1 MTPST
6 QSHYDETSAVLSDFD
21 EIKLTVASPERILQ
35 LSNGEVTKSETI
47 NYRTNKPEKD
57 GLFCEK
63 IFGPSKNISQHDPRF
78 KGVRAR
84 DMAVDKKGRLVTN
97 SNARRER
104 MAHIK
109 LEVPAVHTW
118 FLRSNPSAISNL
130 LGMSA
135 KSLERVIYFSAYMIN
150 EVDTEKK
157 AALYVDLDTA
167 VDTEKKAIE
176 ARYEEL
182 SNAEGA
188 DVKELARARSKEIDT
203 VNDAYL
209 ERKSQL
215 DMLKEAAL
223 ITESDFN
230 QMPQEYKAVAKV
242 SMGAE
247 AIYNALKE
255 LDLEKLIEDLK
266 VEVDEANGQKYKKL
280 IKRLKIVEGIHKAGI
295 DPSWMCLTV
304 VPVIPPELRPMVSLS
319 GGRFATSD
327 LNDLYRRV
335 INRNNRLKKLTALG
349 APELIKRNEKRML
362 QEAVDALI
370 DNAGRGSRA
379 VTATGG
385 RRKLKSLTDVL
396 KGKQGRLRGNLLGKR
411 VDYSGRS
418 VIVSGPE
425 LELDEC
431 GLPRAMALELFKAHV
446 IGWLIQNEYAQNIK
460 GANRLIEL
468 RDSIIWDALDAVME
482 GKYVLLNRAPTLH
495 RLSVLAFKPKLN
507 NGRAIQLH
515 PLVCAGFNADFDG
528 DQMAVHLPL
537 SDEAQKEAREIMAAN
552 LNLLKPA
559 DGSPIL
565 NLSQDI
571 VLGCYFLTYIRP
583 EFEEDKSYKAPVVGS
598 MQEAEASY
606 RRHDLSLQ
614 QPIITMVN
622 GKKIET
628 TYGRLLFNKSLPDDI
643 DFQNKAMDS
652 KSLKGVMA
660 VSFENHGPAQAS
672 KVANDLKE
680 LGFTWATRS
689 GLSTGMD
696 DYADVKNLPELLS
709 EGEKKV
715 AEVAEQFKQGL
726 LTEEEKRRA
735 TVEVWKTVDRKISAA
750 ITEQFKRV
758 DSSMEMAAVSGARGS
773 IGQFKNV
780 AGMKGVVV
788 DAVGREIELAIKNNY
803 KTGFNPV
810 EYFIDSSAARKGLI
824 DTALKTAD
832 AGYLT
837 RRMVDIAQ
845 DIYTVNGEAEDP
857 GFTVYRSEAEEI
869 GINFSDRLH
878 GRFAAKDIKS
888 GKTTHVKAGEI
899 ITKELAAAIDKDPE
913 VTEVTI
919 MSVLTCS
926 NLRGVDVK
934 SYGVDLATGQLVAAH
949 QAVGVM
955 AAQALGENGTQL
967 TLNTK
972 HQAGS
977 ATEADVTKGLPRV
990 DELLE
995 ARVPK
1000 GKALLAEIDGVVSV
1014 VEDDDTKILQITPA
1028 QTRKEEFLLED
1039 RQPRVAAGNEVLVG
1053 DVLAST
1059 EENTKQLIAT
1069 FAGKVE
1075 VTKTSILVI
1084 ATQKNAIKHTLAK
1097 TTGLTVVDGDK
1108 VSAGDQLTDGS
1119 LDPNEVL
1126 LYKGIEAAQRYLI
1139 NEVLALYASQ
1149 GIDIN
1154 AKHLELVVRQMFSR
1168 VRVEEPGD
1176 SLYAAGEIISRASAV
1191 EENHVLLQENKKP
1204 IIYTQLLLGLT
1215 RASIASDSFLSAASF
1230 QETTRVLVGAAIT
1243 GKTDKLRGLK
1253 ENVIIGRKI
1262 PVGTG
1267 ARDLPE
1273 NSYPEE

>member
-1 MTPST
+1 MTPYTEDIST
-6 QSHYDETSAVLSDFD
+6 VLSDFD
-21 EIKLTVASPERILQ
+21 EIRLTIASPQRILD
-35 LSNGEVTKSETI
+35 LSHGEVLKSETI
-47 NYRTNKPEKD
+47 NYRTQKAEKD

-63 IFGPSKNISQHDPRF
+63 IFGPTKNISQHDPRF
-78 KGVRAR
+78 KGIRAR

-104 MAHIK
+104 MGHIK
-109 LEVPAVHTW
+109 LEVPTVHTW
-118 FLRSNPSAISNL
+118 FLRSNPSAISHL
-130 LGMSA
+130 LGMST

-150 EVDTEKK
+150 EVDADKLD
-157 AALYVDLDTA
+157 ALYADLDTA
-167 VDTEKKAIE
+167 IETEKKEID
-176 ARYEEL
+176 ARFEEQ
-182 SNAEGA
+182 SNQENANL
-188 DVKELARARSKEIDT
+188 KELAKARSKELDAA
-203 VNDAYL
+203 NDAFL
-209 ERKSQL
+209 NRKAQL
-215 DMLKEAAL
+215 DSLKASAL
-223 ITESDFN
+223 ITESDYS
-230 QMPQEYKAVAKV
+230 QLPQEYKDITKV

-247 AIYNALKE
+247 AIHTALKE
-255 LDLEKLIEDLK
+255 LNLEKLIESIRN
-266 VEVDEANGQKYKKL
+266 ETEEAQGQRYKKL
-280 IKRLKIVEGIHKAGI
+280 VKRLKILEGIHKAGI
-295 DPSWMCLTV
+295 DPSWMCVTV
-304 VPVIPPELRPMVSLS
+304 LPVIPPELRPMVSLS

-362 QEAVDALI
+362 QEAVDALL
-370 DNAGRGSRA
+370 DNAGRGTRA

-431 GLPRAMALELFKAHV
+431 GLPRAMALELFKAHI

-468 RDSIIWDALDAVME
+468 RDSVIWDALDSVME

-495 RLSVLAFKPKLN
+495 RLGILAFKPKLN
-507 NGRAIQLH
+507 DGRAIQLH

-565 NLSQDI
+565 NISQDI

-583 EFEEDKSYKAPVVGS
+583 EFSEDKNYKAPLIGS
-598 MQEAEASY
+598 MQEAEAAY
-606 RRHDLSLQ
+606 QKGTLSLQ
-614 QPIITMVN
+614 QPIITLVN
-622 GKKIET
+622 GEKLET
-628 TYGRLLFNKSLPDDI
+628 TYGRLILNNILPQEI
-643 DFQNKAMDS
+643 SFQNKAMDS
-652 KSLKGVMA
+652 KSLKAVMA
-660 VSFENHGPAQAS
+660 TAFEEFDAAGAS
-672 KVANDLKE
+672 KVANDIKA
-680 LGFTWATRS
+680 LGFAWATKS

-696 DYADVKNLPELLS
+696 DYSDIKNLPDLLE
-709 EGEKKV
+709 EGKNKA
-715 AEVAEQFKQGL
+715 AEIDEQFKEGL
-726 LTEEEKRRA
+726 LTAEEKRRA
-735 TVEVWKTVDRKISAA
+735 TVEAWKAVDRKISVA
-750 ITEQFKRV
+750 IQEQFKRI
-758 DSSMEMAAVSGARGS
+758 DSSMEMAAVSGARGNVTN
-773 IGQFKNV
+773 FKQV
-780 AGMKGVVV
+780 TGMKGIVV
-788 DAVGREIELAIKNNY
+788 DAVGREIELPLMNSY

-845 DIYTVNGEAEDP
+845 DIFTVDGESEDP
-857 GFTVYRSEAEEI
+857 GYTIYRSEAEEI
-869 GINFSDRLH
+869 GIPFASRLD
-878 GRFAAKDIKS
+878 GRFLAQELKTSDAKL
-888 GKTTHVKAGEI
+888 KAGTFI
-899 ITKELAAAIDKDPE
+899 SKELAEQLEQDIA
-913 VTEVTI
+913 VQEVTI
-919 MSVLTCS
+919 KSVLTCS
-926 NLRGVDVK
+926 NLRGVSVE
-934 SYGVDLATGQLVAAH
+934 SYGTDLGTGKLVEPGL
-949 QAVGVM
+949 AVGVI
-955 AAQALGENGTQL
+955 AAQSMGENTTQL

-977 ATEADVTKGLPRV
+977 ATESDVTKGLPRV

-1000 GKALLAEIDGVVSV
+1000 GKATLSELDGKVAVWEDGETLVV
-1014 VEDDDTKILQITPA
+1014 QITPIE
-1028 QTRKEEFLLED
+1028 TRKEKYELD
-1039 RQPRVAAGNEVLVG
+1039 GRQARVASGSDVMVG
-1053 DVLAST
+1053 DVLASSA
-1059 EENTKQLIAT
+1059 ENTKQIIAT
-1069 FAGKVE
+1069 FSGKVE
-1075 VTKTSILVI
+1075 VTPDAVLVTASQKASTKYTFSK
-1084 ATQKNAIKHTLAK
+1084 ATQLA
-1097 TTGLTVVDGDK
+1097 VADGDK
-1108 VSAGDQLTDGS
+1108 VQAGDRITEGS
-1119 LDPNEVL
+1119 LDPSEIL
-1126 LYKGIEAAQRYLI
+1126 AYRGIEAAQRYII

-1176 SLYAAGEIISRASAV
+1176 SLYTSGEIISRASAI
-1191 EENHVLLQENKKP
+1191 EENDALIKDGQAP
-1204 IIYTQLLLGLT
+1204 IVYTQLLLGLT

-1267 ARDLPE
+1267 LRKKSL
-1273 NSYPEE
+1273 EEE

>member
-1 MTPST
+1 MTP
-6 QSHYDETSAVLSDFD
+6 SHYDEANTVLSDFD
-21 EIKLTVASPERILQ
+21 EIKLTVASPARILD
-35 LSNGEVTKSETI
+35 LSHGEVIKSETI
-47 NYRTNKPEKD
+47 NYRTQKAEKD

-104 MAHIK
+104 MGHIK

-130 LGMSA
+130 LGMST

-150 EVDTEKK
+150 EVDADKLD
-157 AALYVDLDTA
+157 ALYSDLEA
-167 VDTEKKAIE
+167 AIDTEKKAIE

-182 SNAEGA
+182 SNVEGS
-188 DVKELARARSKEIDT
+188 DLKELAKARSKEIDT
-203 VNDAYL
+203 ANEAFL
-209 ERKSQL
+209 LRKSQL
-215 DMLKEAAL
+215 DSLKESAL
-223 ITESDFN
+223 ITESDYG
-230 QMPQEYKAVAKV
+230 QLPQEYKDVAKV

-247 AIYNALKE
+247 AIYAALKE
-255 LDLEKLIEDLK
+255 LDLEGLIENIRTE
-266 VEVDEANGQKYKKL
+266 VEEAQGQRYKKL
-280 IKRLKIVEGIHKAGI
+280 IKRLKILEGIHKAGI

-446 IGWLIQNEYAQNIK
+446 IGWLIENEYAQNIK

-468 RDSIIWDALDAVME
+468 RDSIIWDALDSVME
-482 GKYVLLNRAPTLH
+482 GKFVLLNRAPTLH

-507 NGRAIQLH
+507 DGRAIQLH

-528 DQMAVHLPL
+528 DMMAVHLPL
-537 SDEAQKEAREIMAAN
+537 SEEAQREAREIMAAN

-583 EFEEDKSYKAPVVGS
+583 EYLEDKNYKAPVLGS
-598 MQEAEASY
+598 MQEAEAAY
-606 RRHDLSLQ
+606 QKGHLVLQ
-614 QPIITMVN
+614 QPIITMLD

-628 TYGRLLFNKSLPDDI
+628 TYGRLIFNSVLPEDLE
-643 DFQNKAMDS
+643 FYNKAMDS
-652 KSLKGVMA
+652 KSLKDVLAIAFEKYEA
-660 VSFENHGPAQAS
+660 VGAS
-672 KVANDLKE
+672 KVANDLKK
-680 LGFTWATRS
+680 LGFAWATTS

-696 DYADVKNLPELLS
+696 DYSDVKNLPELLE
-709 EGEKKV
+709 EGEVKA
-715 AEVAEQFKQGL
+715 AEIDQQLKDGL
-726 LTEEEKRRA
+726 LTNEEKRRL
-735 TVEVWKTVDRKISAA
+735 TVEAWKAVDRKISGA
-750 ITEQFKRV
+750 IQEQFKRI
-758 DSSMEMAAVSGARGS
+758 DSSMEMAAISGARGS
-773 IGQFKNV
+773 IGNFKNV
-780 AGMKGVVV
+780 TGMKGIVV
-788 DAVGREIELAIKNNY
+788 DAVGREMELPIRNNY

-845 DIYTVNGEAEDP
+845 DIFTVEGESEDP
-857 GFTVYRSEAEEI
+857 GFTIYRKEADEI
-869 GINFSDRLH
+869 GVTFASRLH
-878 GRFAAKDIKS
+878 GRFLAAPLKF
-888 GKTTHVKAGEI
+888 GKQSLKPGDFI
-899 ITKELAAAIDKDPE
+899 SKELAEEIDISED

-919 MSVLTCS
+919 KSVITCS
-926 NLRGVDVK
+926 NLRGVTVE
-934 SYGVDLATGQLVAAH
+934 SYGTDLGTGKLIEPN
-949 QAVGVM
+949 QAVGVI
-955 AAQALGENGTQL
+955 AAQSMGENTTQL

-977 ATEADVTKGLPRV
+977 ATESDVTKGLPRV

-1000 GKALLAEIDGVVSV
+1000 GKATLAELDGVISV
-1014 VEDDDTKILQITPA
+1014 WEDGETQVVQVTPSEA
-1028 QTRKEEFLLED
+1028 RTQEFELED
-1039 RQPRVAAGNEVLVG
+1039 RQPRVASGSDVLAG

-1059 EENTKQLIAT
+1059 EENGKQIVAT

-1075 VTKTSILVI
+1075 VTPKAIKVTASQK
-1084 ATQKNAIKHTLAK
+1084 ASTKYTFSKNAQIA
-1097 TTGLTVVDGDK
+1097 VADGDK
-1108 VSAGDQLTDGS
+1108 VLAGDLLTEGS
-1119 LDPNEVL
+1119 QDPTEIL
-1126 LYKGIEAAQRYLI
+1126 QYKGVEAAQRYII

-1176 SLYAAGEIISRASAV
+1176 SLYAAGEVISRASAI
-1191 EENHVLLQENKKP
+1191 EENDQLINDKKAP
-1204 IIYTQLLLGLT
+1204 IVYSQLLLGLT

-1230 QETTRVLVGAAIT
+1230 QETTRVLVAAAIT

-1267 ARDLPE
+1267 ARNKNGGLLSDDQ
-1273 NSYPEE
+1273 

>member
-1 MTPST
+1 MTPT
-6 QSHYDETSAVLSDFD
+6 YYDDTSAVLSDFD
-21 EIKLTVASPERILQ
+21 EIKLTVASPQRILD

-63 IFGPSKNISQHDPRF
+63 IFGPTKNISQHDPRF

-97 SNARRER
+97 SNSRRER

-150 EVDTEKK
+150 EVDEEKK
-157 AALYVDLDTA
+157 ASLYSDLDAA

-188 DVKELARARSKEIDT
+188 DVKELAKARSKETDA
-203 VNDAYL
+203 VNAAFL

-215 DMLKEAAL
+215 DALKESSL
-223 ITESDFN
+223 ITEADFG
-230 QMPQEYKAVAKV
+230 QMPQEYKDVVKV

-247 AIYNALKE
+247 AIYEALKE
-255 LDLEKLIEDLK
+255 LDLEKLIEDLRTE
-266 VEVDEANGQKYKKL
+266 VEEASGQKYKKL

-446 IGWLIQNEYAQNIK
+446 IGWLIENEYAQNIK

-468 RDSIIWDALDAVME
+468 RDAVIWDALDAVME

-537 SDEAQKEAREIMAAN
+537 SDEAQREAREIMAAN

-565 NLSQDI
+565 HLSQDI

-583 EFEEDKSYKAPVVGS
+583 EFEEDENYKSPVIGS
-598 MQEAEASY
+598 MQEAEAAY
-606 RRHDLSLQ
+606 KRGQLSLQ
-614 QPIITMVN
+614 QPIITIYD

-628 TYGRLLFNKSLPDDI
+628 TYGRLIFNATMPEGI
-643 DFQNKAMDS
+643 DFQNKPMDS
-652 KSLKGVMA
+652 SSLKAVMA
-660 VSFENHGPAQAS
+660 IAFEKFGPAGAA

-680 LGFTWATRS
+680 LGFAWATIS

-696 DYADVKNLPELLS
+696 DYADIKNLPELLK
-709 EGEKKV
+709 EGEDKV
-715 AEVAEQFKQGL
+715 AEVAEQHKQGL
-726 LTEEEKRRA
+726 LTDEEKRRA
-735 TVEVWKTVDRKISAA
+735 TVEAWKAVDRKISAA
-750 ITEQFKRV
+750 IQEQFKRI
-758 DSSMEMAAVSGARGS
+758 DSGMEMAAVSGARGS

-780 AGMKGVVV
+780 AGMKGIVV
-788 DAVGREIELAIKNNY
+788 DAVGREIELPIRSNY

-857 GFTVYRSEAEEI
+857 GFTVYKTEAEET
-869 GINFSDRLH
+869 GIKFADRLH
-878 GRFAAKDIKS
+878 GRFAAKDVKS
-888 GKTTHVKAGEI
+888 HVKAGELI
-899 ITKELAAAIDKDPE
+899 SKEVAEAIEKDDSIS
-913 VTEVTI
+913 EVTI

-934 SYGVDLATGQLVAAH
+934 SYGVDLATGQVVEPH
-949 QAVGVM
+949 QAVGVI
-955 AAQALGENGTQL
+955 AAQSLGENTTQL
-967 TLNTK
+967 TLDTK

-977 ATEADVTKGLPRV
+977 ATESDVTKGLPRV

-995 ARVPK
+995 ARIPK
-1000 GKALLAEIDGVVSV
+1000 GKATIAELDGVVSV
-1014 VEDDDTKILQITPA
+1014 WEDGETQVIQITPSEA
-1028 QTRKEEFLLED
+1028 RKEEFKLED
-1039 RQPRVAAGNEVLVG
+1039 RQARVASGSDVLAG

-1059 EENTKQLIAT
+1059 DENAKQIVAT

-1075 VTKTSILVI
+1075 VTPEAVI
-1084 ATQKNAIKHTLAK
+1084 VTASQKATTKYTLSKNTQ
-1097 TTGLTVVDGDK
+1097 LTVSDGDK
-1108 VSAGDQLTDGS
+1108 VQAGDQLTEGS
-1119 LDPNEVL
+1119 LDPNEIL
-1126 LYKGIEAAQRYLI
+1126 EYKGVEAAQRYII
-1139 NEVLALYASQ
+1139 NQVLALYASQ

-1168 VRVEEPGD
+1168 VRVEDPGD
-1176 SLYAAGEIISRASAV
+1176 SLYAAGEVISRASAI
-1191 EENHVLLQENKKP
+1191 EENDVLTKEGKKP
-1204 IIYTQLLLGLT
+1204 IVYSQLLLGLT

-1267 ARDLPE
+1267 ARNKNGGLLSDDQ
-1273 NSYPEE
+1273 

>member
-1 MTPST
+1 MTPSN
-6 QSHYDETSAVLSDFD
+6 YDDTSAVLSDFD

-130 LGMSA
+130 LGMST

-150 EVDTEKK
+150 EVDEDKK
-157 AALYVDLDTA
+157 VALYADLDAA

-188 DVKELARARSKEIDT
+188 DIKDLAKARSKEIDA
-203 VNDAYL
+203 VNAAFL
-209 ERKSQL
+209 ERKAQL
-215 DMLKEAAL
+215 DSLKESSL
-223 ITESDFN
+223 ITESDFG
-230 QMPQEYKAVAKV
+230 QMPKEYKDIAKV

-247 AIYNALKE
+247 AIYAALKE

-266 VEVDEANGQKYKKL
+266 NEVEEASGQKYKKL

-304 VPVIPPELRPMVSLS
+304 VPVIPPELRPMVPLS

-446 IGWLIQNEYAQNIK
+446 IGWLIENEYAQNIK

-468 RDSIIWDALDAVME
+468 RDAVIWDALDSVME

-537 SDEAQKEAREIMAAN
+537 SDEAQREAREIMAAN

-583 EFEEDKSYKAPVVGS
+583 EFEEDKDYKAPIIGS
-598 MQEAEASY
+598 MQEAEAAY
-606 RRHDLSLQ
+606 KHGDISLQ
-614 QPIITMVN
+614 QPIITMLD

-628 TYGRLLFNKSLPDDI
+628 TYGRLVFNKYLPEDI
-643 DFQNKAMDS
+643 DFHNKAMDS
-652 KSLKGVMA
+652 KSLKNIMA
-660 VSFENHGPAQAS
+660 ISFEKHGPEEAS
-672 KVANDLKE
+672 KVANGLKE

-696 DYADVKNLPELLS
+696 DYADIKNLPELLE
-709 EGEKKV
+709 EGEKK
-715 AEVAEQFKQGL
+715 ASEIADQYKQGL
-726 LTEEEKRRA
+726 LTEEEKRRL
-735 TVEVWKTVDRKISAA
+735 TVEVWKSVDRKISSA
-750 ITEQFKRV
+750 IKEQFKRI

-845 DIYTVNGEAEDP
+845 DIYTVRGEAEDP
-857 GFTVYRSEAEEI
+857 GFTVYRQEAEDT
-869 GINFSDRLH
+869 GIKFADRLH
-878 GRFAAKDIKS
+878 GRFAAKDIK
-888 GKTTHVKAGEI
+888 GHVKAGEL
-899 ITKELAAAIDKDPE
+899 ITKEVAEAIEKDDSIS
-913 VTEVTI
+913 EVTI

-934 SYGVDLATGQLVAAH
+934 SYGVDLATGKVVEPH

-1000 GKALLAEIDGVVSV
+1000 GKAILSEIDGTVAVWEDGETQVV
-1014 VEDDDTKILQITPA
+1014 QITPA
-1028 QTRKEEFLLED
+1028 QTRKEEFALED

-1075 VTKTSILVI
+1075 VTKDSIIVI
-1084 ATQKNAIKHTLAK
+1084 ATQKNAIKHTLSKSTA
-1097 TTGLTVVDGDK
+1097 LTVADGDK
-1108 VSAGDQLTDGS
+1108 VAAGDRLTEGS

-1191 EENHVLLQENKKP
+1191 EENHQLLQENKKP

-1267 ARDLPE
+1267 ARE
-1273 NSYPEE
+1273 NSESFELEV

>member
-1 MTPST
+1 MTPYAHQDDT
-6 QSHYDETSAVLSDFD
+6 AVLSDFD
-21 EIKLTVASPERILQ
+21 EIKLTVASPQRILD
-35 LSNGEVTKSETI
+35 LSHGEVTKSETI

-63 IFGPSKNISQHDPRF
+63 IFGPTKNISQHDSRL

-104 MAHIK
+104 MGHIK

-118 FLRSNPSAISNL
+118 FLRSNPSAISYL
-130 LGMSA
+130 LGMST

-150 EVDTEKK
+150 EVDAEKK
-157 AALYVDLDTA
+157 DALYTDLDSA
-167 VDTEKKAIE
+167 VDQEKKEIE
-176 ARYEEL
+176 ARFEEL
-182 SNAEGA
+182 SNSEGA
-188 DVKELARARSKEIDT
+188 DVKELAKQRSKEIDA
-203 VNDAYL
+203 VNDAFL
-209 ERKSQL
+209 LRKSQL
-215 DMLKEAAL
+215 DSLKEASL
-223 ITESDFN
+223 ITESDYA
-230 QMPQEYKAVAKV
+230 QLPQEYKDIAKV

-247 AIYNALKE
+247 AIHNALKE

-266 VEVDEANGQKYKKL
+266 AESEQSSGQKYKKV
-280 IKRLKIVEGIHKAGI
+280 IKRLKVVEGIFKAGI
-295 DPSWMCLTV
+295 DPAWMCLTV
-304 VPVIPPELRPMVSLS
+304 IPVIPPELRPMVSLS

-370 DNAGRGSRA
+370 DNAGRGARA

-446 IGWLIQNEYAQNIK
+446 IGWLIENEYAQNIK

-468 RDSIIWDALDAVME
+468 RDSVIWDALDAVME

-507 NGRAIQLH
+507 DGRAIQLH

-537 SDEAQKEAREIMAAN
+537 SEEAQREAREIMAAN

-583 EFEEDKSYKAPVVGS
+583 EYTEDAKYKAPVIGS
-598 MQEAEASY
+598 MQEAEAAYS
-606 RRHDLSLQ
+606 RGDLSLQ
-614 QPIITMVN
+614 QPIITMVD
-622 GKKIET
+622 GKKLET
-628 TYGRLLFNKSLPDDI
+628 TYGRLIFNNIMPEEI
-643 DFQNKAMDS
+643 PFQNKAMDS
-652 KSLKGVMA
+652 KSLKKVLAIAFKEYEAAG
-660 VSFENHGPAQAS
+660 AS
-672 KVANDLKE
+672 KLANEMKE
-680 LGFTWATRS
+680 LGFIWATRS
-689 GLSTGMD
+689 GLSTGAD
-696 DYADVKNLPELLS
+696 DYADIKNLDSLLE
-709 EGEKKV
+709 EGEKQ
-715 AEVAEQFKQGL
+715 ATEIDEQHKQGF
-726 LTEEEKRRA
+726 LTDEEKRRK
-735 TVEVWKTVDRKISAA
+735 TVEAWKGVDRKISSA
-750 ITEQFKRV
+750 IQEQFKRI
-758 DSSMEMAAVSGARGS
+758 DSGMEMAAISGARGS
-773 IGQFKNV
+773 IGNFKNV
-780 AGMKGVVV
+780 TGMKGVVV
-788 DAVGREIELAIKNNY
+788 DAVGREMELPIRSNY

-845 DIYTVNGEAEDP
+845 DIYTVEGETEDP
-857 GFTVYRSEAEEI
+857 GFTVHRSEAESI
-869 GINFSDRLH
+869 GISFADRLH
-878 GRFAAKDIKS
+878 GRFAAKDVKS
-888 GKTTHVKAGEI
+888 GKETLVKAGELI
-899 ITKELAAAIDKDPE
+899 SNEVAEAIEKDE
-913 VTEVTI
+913 AITEVTI

-926 NLRGVDVK
+926 NLRGVSVK
-934 SYGVDLATGQLVAAH
+934 SYGIDLATGKLVEPN

-977 ATEADVTKGLPRV
+977 ATEADITKGLPRV

-1000 GKALLAEIDGVVSV
+1000 GKAILSDIDGKVAVWDDEETVVV
-1014 VEDDDTKILQITPA
+1014 QITPSDTKKA
-1028 QTRKEEFLLED
+1028 EYRLED
-1039 RQPRVAAGNEVLVG
+1039 RKVRVAAGNEVLAG
-1053 DVLAST
+1053 DVLASA
-1059 EENTKQLIAT
+1059 EDNSKQIVAE
-1069 FAGKVE
+1069 FAGKVD
-1075 VTKTSILVI
+1075 VTKDTIIVT
-1084 ATQKNAIKHTLAK
+1084 ATKKSTVKHILAK
-1097 TTGLTVVDGDK
+1097 NTPLTIKDGDK
-1108 VSAGDQLTDGS
+1108 VQAGDQITEGS

-1126 LYKGIEAAQRYLI
+1126 GYKGIESAQRYII

-1149 GIDIN
+1149 GIEIN

-1191 EENHVLLQENKKP
+1191 EENEVLLKDGKSP

-1267 ARDLPE
+1267 VKAQTDFELE
-1273 NSYPEE
+1273 D

>member
-1 MTPST
+1 MTP
-6 QSHYDETSAVLSDFD
+6 QHYDDTSAVLSDFD
-21 EIKLTVASPERILQ
+21 EIKLTVASPARILE
-35 LSNGEVTKSETI
+35 LSHGEVLKSETI
-47 NYRTNKPEKD
+47 NYRTQKAEKD

-118 FLRSNPSAISNL
+118 FLRSNPSAISYL
-130 LGMSA
+130 LGMST

-150 EVDTEKK
+150 SVDESKKDALYADLDSAVDSEKK
-157 AALYVDLDTA
+157 D
-167 VDTEKKAIE
+167 IE

-188 DVKELARARSKEIDT
+188 DLKELAKSRSKEIDA
-203 VNDAYL
+203 VNDAFL
-209 ERKSQL
+209 LRKSQL
-215 DMLKEAAL
+215 DSLKEAAL
-223 ITESDFN
+223 ITESDFS
-230 QMPQEYKAVAKV
+230 QLPQEYKDIANV

-247 AIYNALKE
+247 AIYEALKQ
-255 LDLEKLIEDLK
+255 LDLAELIESLK
-266 VEVDEANGQKYKKL
+266 EEVEEAGGQKYKKL

-446 IGWLIQNEYAQNIK
+446 IGWLIENEYAQNIK

-468 RDSIIWDALDAVME
+468 RDSVIWDALDSVMS

-528 DQMAVHLPL
+528 DMMAVHLPL
-537 SDEAQKEAREIMAAN
+537 SEEAQREAREILASN

-583 EFEEDKSYKAPVVGS
+583 EFEEDKSYKSPLIGS
-598 MQEAEASY
+598 MQEAEAAY
-606 RRHDLSLQ
+606 KKGHLSLQ
-614 QPIITMVN
+614 QPIITMIG
-622 GKKIET
+622 GKKVET
-628 TYGRLLFNKSLPDDI
+628 TYGRLIFNAILPEEMP
-643 DFQNKAMDS
+643 FQNKAMDS
-652 KSLKGVMA
+652 KSLKAVMA
-660 VSFENHGPAQAS
+660 MAFERYEAVATS
-672 KVANDLKE
+672 VIANDIKQ
-680 LGFTWATRS
+680 LGFAWATTS

-696 DYADVKNLPELLS
+696 DYADVKNLPELIE
-709 EGEKKV
+709 EGESRA
-715 AEVAEQFKQGL
+715 AEIDQMQKDGL
-726 LTEEEKRRA
+726 LTAEEKRKQ
-735 TVEVWKTVDRKISAA
+735 TVEAWKAVDRKISSA
-750 ITEQFKRV
+750 IQDQFKRI
-758 DSSMEMAAVSGARGS
+758 DSSMEMAAISGARGS
-773 IGQFKNV
+773 IGNFKNV
-780 AGMKGVVV
+780 TGMKGIVV
-788 DAVGREIELAIKNNY
+788 DAVGREMELPIRNNY

-845 DIYTVNGEAEDP
+845 DVYTVEGTSDDP
-857 GFTVYRSEAEEI
+857 GFTLYRDEAESI
-869 GINFSDRLH
+869 GVSLSDRIH
-878 GRFAAKDIKS
+878 GRYLALDVKS
-888 GKTTHVKAGEI
+888 GKNTIAKAGDLV
-899 ITKELAAAIDKDPE
+899 TKELAKQIEDDE
-913 VTEVTI
+913 NVTEVTI
-919 MSVLTCS
+919 KSVLTCS
-926 NLRGVDVK
+926 NLRGVTVE
-934 SYGVDLATGQLVAAH
+934 SYGIDLANGKPVEPY
-949 QAVGVM
+949 QAVGVI

-1000 GKALLAEIDGVVSV
+1000 GKAILSEIDGKIAVWEDEETKVV
-1014 VEDDDTKILQITPA
+1014 QITPSESKKA
-1028 QTRKEEFLLED
+1028 QYELEG
-1039 RQPRVAAGNEVLVG
+1039 RQPRVAAGNEVLAG
-1053 DVLAST
+1053 DVLASA
-1059 EENTKQLIAT
+1059 EDNTKQIVAE

-1075 VTKTSILVI
+1075 ITPNAIQVTAS
-1084 ATQKNAIKHTLAK
+1084 QKSTIKHTLAK
-1097 TTGLTVVDGDK
+1097 NTQLTVEDGQK
-1108 VSAGDQLTDGS
+1108 ISAGDQITHGS

-1126 LYKGIEAAQRYLI
+1126 AYKGIQAAQRYII

-1149 GIDIN
+1149 GIEIN

-1191 EENHVLLQENKKP
+1191 EENEVLLKENKKP

-1267 ARDLPE
+1267 ARHLNKLPE
-1273 NSYPEE
+1273 EMDY

>member
-1 MTPST
+1 MTPAYIT
-6 QSHYDETSAVLSDFD
+6 EDASAVLSDFD
-21 EIKLTVASPERILQ
+21 EIKLTVASPARILE
-35 LSNGEVTKSETI
+35 LSHGEVTKSETI
-47 NYRTNKPEKD
+47 NYRTQKAEKD

-104 MAHIK
+104 MGHVK

-130 LGMSA
+130 LGMST

-150 EVDTEKK
+150 EVDHAKLD
-157 AALYVDLDTA
+157 ALYIDLDTA
-167 VDTEKKAIE
+167 IDTEKKAIE

-188 DVKELARARSKEIDT
+188 DLKDLAKLRTKEIDAA
-203 VNDAYL
+203 NDAFL
-209 ERKSQL
+209 LRKGQL
-215 DMLKEAAL
+215 DSLKEAAL
-223 ITESDFN
+223 ITESDFG
-230 QMPQEYKAVAKV
+230 QLPQEYKDVAKV

-247 AIYNALKE
+247 AIYAALKD
-255 LDLEKLIEDLK
+255 LDLAGLIETIRTE
-266 VEVDEANGQKYKKL
+266 VEEASGQRYKKL
-280 IKRLKIVEGIHKAGI
+280 IKRLKILEGIHKAGI

-304 VPVIPPELRPMVSLS
+304 LPVIPPELRPMVSLS

-431 GLPRAMALELFKAHV
+431 GLPRSMALELFKAHV
-446 IGWLIQNEYAQNIK
+446 IGWLIEHEYAQNIK

-507 NGRAIQLH
+507 QGRAIQLH

-583 EFEEDKSYKAPVVGS
+583 EFKEDKNYKAPIIGTLE
-598 MQEAEASY
+598 EAEAAY
-606 RRHDLSLQ
+606 QKGYLSLQ
-614 QPIITMVN
+614 QPIITIHE

-628 TYGRLLFNKSLPDDI
+628 TYGRLLFNASLPAEMP
-643 DFQNKAMDS
+643 FENKDMDS
-652 KSLKGVMA
+652 KSLKKVMA
-660 VSFENHGPAQAS
+660 VAFEKFEAAGAA
-672 KVANDLKE
+672 KVANEIKR
-680 LGFTWATRS
+680 LGFAWATKS

-696 DYADVKNLPELLS
+696 DYSDVKNLPELLE
-709 EGEKKV
+709 EGEKKA
-715 AEVAEQFKQGL
+715 AEINEQYKQGL
-726 LTEEEKRRA
+726 STEEEKRRQ
-735 TVEVWKTVDRKISAA
+735 TVEAWKAVDRKITGA
-750 ITEQFKRV
+750 IQEQFKRI
-758 DSSMEMAAVSGARGS
+758 DSSMEMAAISGARGS
-773 IGQFKNV
+773 IGNFKNV
-780 AGMKGVVV
+780 TGMKGIVV
-788 DAVGREIELAIKNNY
+788 DAVGREIELPLKNNY

-845 DIYTVNGEAEDP
+845 DIFTVDGESEDP
-857 GFTVYRSEAEEI
+857 GFTIYRSEAEDI
-869 GINFSDRLH
+869 GITFASRLH
-878 GRFAAKDIKS
+878 GRFLATDLKY
-888 GKTTHVKAGEI
+888 GKEKLKAGDFI
-899 ITKELAAAIDKDPE
+899 SKELAQTIDESED

-919 MSVLTCS
+919 KSVITCS
-926 NLRGVDVK
+926 NLRGVTIE
-934 SYGVDLATGQLVAAH
+934 SYGTDLGSGKLVESH
-949 QAVGVM
+949 QAVGVI
-955 AAQALGENGTQL
+955 AAQSLGENTTQL

-977 ATEADVTKGLPRV
+977 ATESDVTKGLPRV

-1000 GKALLAEIDGVVSV
+1000 GKATVSELDGNVMVWEDGETQVVQV
-1014 VEDDDTKILQITPA
+1014 TPSEA
-1028 QTRKEEFLLED
+1028 RKEQFFLED
-1039 RQPRVAAGNEVLVG
+1039 RQARVSAGSDVLAG
-1053 DVLAST
+1053 DVLASA
-1059 EENTKQLIAT
+1059 EDNTKQIIAT

-1075 VTKTSILVI
+1075 VAHDAVIVTASQKASTKYTFSK
-1084 ATQKNAIKHTLAK
+1084 ATQVFVK
-1097 TTGLTVVDGDK
+1097 DGDK
-1108 VSAGDQLTDGS
+1108 VQAGDRITEGS
-1119 LDPNEVL
+1119 LDPSEIL
-1126 LYKGIEAAQRYLI
+1126 EYKGVEAAQRYII

-1168 VRVEEPGD
+1168 VRVEDPGD
-1176 SLYAAGEIISRASAV
+1176 SLYAAGEVISRASAI
-1191 EENHVLLQENKKP
+1191 EENEILIKEKSKP
-1204 IIYTQLLLGLT
+1204 IVYSQLLLGLT

-1267 ARDLPE
+1267 ARNVNGGLLSDDQ
-1273 NSYPEE
+1273 

>member
-1 MTPST
+1 MTPSN
-6 QSHYDETSAVLSDFD
+6 YDDTSTVLSDFD
-21 EIKLTVASPERILQ
+21 EIKLTVASPARILD
-35 LSNGEVTKSETI
+35 LSHGHVTKSETI
-47 NYRTNKPEKD
+47 NYRTQKAEKD

-63 IFGPSKNISQHDPRF
+63 IFGPSKNISAHDTRF

-104 MAHIK
+104 MGHIE

-118 FLRSNPSAISNL
+118 FLRSNPSAISHL
-130 LGMSA
+130 LGMST

-150 EVDTEKK
+150 EVDQDKLS
-157 AALYVDLDTA
+157 ALYTDLEAA
-167 VDTEKKAIE
+167 VDTEKKAID

-182 SNAEGA
+182 NAAEGA
-188 DVKELARARSKEIDT
+188 DLKELAKARSKELDT
-203 VNDAYL
+203 VNEAFL
-209 ERKSQL
+209 NRKSQL
-215 DMLKEAAL
+215 DSLKESAL
-223 ITESDFN
+223 ITESDYS
-230 QMPQEYKAVAKV
+230 QLPQEYKDIVKV

-247 AIYNALKE
+247 AIHSALKE
-255 LDLEKLIEDLK
+255 LDLAGLIEQIRNE
-266 VEVDEANGQKYKKL
+266 VEEAQGQRYKKL
-280 IKRLKIVEGIHKAGI
+280 IKRLKILEGIHKAGI

-425 LELDEC
+425 LEIDEC

-446 IGWLIQNEYAQNIK
+446 IGWLIENEYAQNIK

-468 RDSIIWDALDAVME
+468 RESVIWDALDAVME

-507 NGRAIQLH
+507 DGRAIQLH
-515 PLVCAGFNADFDG
+515 PLVCQGFNADFDG

-537 SDEAQKEAREIMAAN
+537 SDEAQREAREIMAAN

-565 NLSQDI
+565 HLSQDI

-583 EFEEDKSYKAPVVGS
+583 EFEEDKDYKAPIIS
-598 MQEAEASY
+598 STQEAEAAY
-606 RRHDLSLQ
+606 QKGDLSLQ
-614 QPIITMVN
+614 QPIITLVD
-622 GKKIET
+622 GKRIET
-628 TYGRLLFNKSLPDDI
+628 TYGRLIFNTALPDGI
-643 DFQNKAMDS
+643 PFQNKAMDS
-652 KSLKGVMA
+652 KSLKSVMA
-660 VSFENHGPAQAS
+660 LAFDKFEAAGAA
-672 KVANDLKE
+672 KVANELKR
-680 LGFTWATRS
+680 LGFEWATTS

-696 DYADVKNLPELLS
+696 DYADVKNLPSLIE
-709 EGEKKV
+709 EGEVKV
-715 AEVAEQFKQGL
+715 AEIDQQFKDGL
-726 LTEEEKRRA
+726 LTAEEKRRL
-735 TVEVWKTVDRKISAA
+735 TVEAWKAVDRKISGA
-750 ITEQFKRV
+750 IQEQFKRI
-758 DSSMEMAAVSGARGS
+758 DSSMEMAAISGARGS
-773 IGQFKNV
+773 IGNFKNV
-780 AGMKGVVV
+780 TGMKGIVV
-788 DAVGREIELAIKNNY
+788 DAVGREIELPIRNNY

-845 DIYTVNGEAEDP
+845 DIFTVEGESEDP
-857 GFTVYRSEAEEI
+857 GFSIYRKEAEEI
-869 GINFSDRLH
+869 GITFASRLE
-878 GRFAAKDIKS
+878 GRFLAADLKF
-888 GKTTHVKAGEI
+888 GTTKLKAGDF
-899 ITKELAAAIDKDPE
+899 ITKELASEIEAAEE
-913 VTEVTI
+913 VEEVTI
-919 MSVLTCS
+919 KSVITCS
-926 NLRGVDVK
+926 NLRGVTIE
-934 SYGVDLATGQLVAAH
+934 SYGTDLGSGKLVEPY
-949 QAVGVM
+949 QAVGVI
-955 AAQALGENGTQL
+955 AAQSLGENTTQL
-967 TLNTK
+967 TLDTK

-977 ATEADVTKGLPRV
+977 ATESDVTKGLPRV

-995 ARVPK
+995 ARIPK
-1000 GKALLAEIDGVVSV
+1000 GKATIAELDGVVSV
-1014 VEDDDTKILQITPA
+1014 WEDGETQVIQITPSEA
-1028 QTRKEEFLLED
+1028 RKEEFKLED
-1039 RQPRVAAGNEVLVG
+1039 RQARVASGSDVLAG

-1059 EENTKQLIAT
+1059 DENAKQIVAT

-1075 VTKTSILVI
+1075 VTPEAVI
-1084 ATQKNAIKHTLAK
+1084 VTASQKATTKYTLSKNTQ
-1097 TTGLTVVDGDK
+1097 LTVADGVK
-1108 VSAGDQLTDGS
+1108 VQAGDQLTEGS
-1119 LDPNEVL
+1119 LDPNEIL
-1126 LYKGIEAAQRYLI
+1126 EYKGVEAAQRYII
-1139 NEVLALYASQ
+1139 NQVLALYASQ

-1168 VRVEEPGD
+1168 VRVEDPGD
-1176 SLYAAGEIISRASAV
+1176 SLYAAGEVISRASAI
-1191 EENHVLLQENKKP
+1191 EENDVLTKEGKKP
-1204 IIYTQLLLGLT
+1204 IVYSQLLLGLT

-1267 ARDLPE
+1267 ARNKNGGLLSDDQ
-1273 NSYPEE
+1273 

>member
-1 MTPST
+1 MTPYAQDDNT
-6 QSHYDETSAVLSDFD
+6 TVLSDFD
-21 EIKLTVASPERILQ
+21 EIKLTIASPQRILE
-35 LSNGEVTKSETI
+35 LSHGEVTKSETI
-47 NYRTNKPEKD
+47 NYRTQRAEKD

-63 IFGPSKNISQHDPRF
+63 IFGPTKNISQHDPRF

-97 SNARRER
+97 SNSRRER
-104 MAHIK
+104 MGHIK
-109 LEVPAVHTW
+109 LEVPTVHTW
-118 FLRSNPSAISNL
+118 FLRSNPSAISHL
-130 LGMSA
+130 LGMST

-150 EVDTEKK
+150 EVDADK
-157 AALYVDLDTA
+157 LDTLY
-167 VDTEKKAIE
+167 TELDAAIE
-176 ARYEEL
+176 AEKQSISQKFEEQ
-182 SNAEGA
+182 SNQEGA
-188 DVKELARARSKEIDT
+188 DLKELAKARSKELD
-203 VNDAYL
+203 VANEAFL
-209 ERKSQL
+209 NRKAQL
-215 DMLKEAAL
+215 DSLKAAAL
-223 ITESDFN
+223 ITESDYA
-230 QMPQEYKAVAKV
+230 QLPQEYKDAIKV

-247 AIYNALKE
+247 AIHAALKE
-255 LDLEKLIEDLK
+255 LNLEKLIESIRT
-266 VEVDEANGQKYKKL
+266 ESEEAQGQRYKKL
-280 IKRLKIVEGIHKAGI
+280 VKRLKILEGIHKAGI

-304 VPVIPPELRPMVSLS
+304 LPVIPPELRPMVPLS

-362 QEAVDALI
+362 QEAVDALL

-446 IGWLIQNEYAQNIK
+446 IGWLIENEYAQNIK

-468 RDSIIWDALDAVME
+468 RDSAIWDALDAVME

-495 RLSVLAFKPKLN
+495 RLGILAFKPKLS

-515 PLVCAGFNADFDG
+515 PLVCQGFNADFDG

-537 SDEAQKEAREIMAAN
+537 SEEAQREAREIMAAS

-565 NLSQDI
+565 HISQDI

-583 EFEEDKSYKAPVVGS
+583 EFTEDKSYKAPLISS
-598 MQEAEASY
+598 MQEAEAVY
-606 RRHDLSLQ
+606 QKGALSIQ
-614 QPIITMVN
+614 QPIITYARGQRV
-622 GKKIET
+622 ET
-628 TYGRLLFNKSLPDDI
+628 TYGRLIFNSILPEEI
-643 DFQNKAMDS
+643 PFQNKAMDS
-652 KSLKGVMA
+652 KSLKAVMA
-660 VSFENHGPAQAS
+660 LAFEEFDASGAS
-672 KVANDLKE
+672 KVANDIKS
-680 LGFTWATRS
+680 LGFAWATKS

-696 DYADVKNLPELLS
+696 DYSDIKNLPTLLE
-709 EGEKKV
+709 EGENKA
-715 AEVAEQFKQGL
+715 AEIDEQFKQGL
-726 LTEEEKRRA
+726 LTNEEKRRA
-735 TVEVWKTVDRKISAA
+735 TVEAWKAVDRKISAA
-750 ITEQFKRV
+750 IQEQFKRI

-773 IGQFKNV
+773 ITQFKNV
-780 AGMKGVVV
+780 AGMRGIVT
-788 DAVGREIELAIKNNY
+788 DALGREIELPIRNNY

-845 DIYTVNGEAEDP
+845 DIFTVDEDSEDP
-857 GFTVYRSEAEEI
+857 GFTIYRSEAEEI
-869 GINFSDRLH
+869 GIPFASRLD
-878 GRFAAKDIKS
+878 GRFLAQDLKLSKES
-888 GKTTHVKAGEI
+888 LKAGSF
-899 ITKELAAAIDKDPE
+899 ITKDLAQQIEQDSKVDQ
-913 VTEVTI
+913 VVI
-919 MSVLTCS
+919 RSVITCS
-926 NLRGVDVK
+926 NLRGVDIK
-934 SYGVDLATGQLVAAH
+934 SYGIDLATGKLV
-949 QAVGVM
+949 QPNVAVGVI
-955 AAQALGENGTQL
+955 AAQSLGENTTQL

-977 ATEADVTKGLPRV
+977 ATESDVTKGLPRV

-1000 GKALLAEIDGVVSV
+1000 GKATLAELDGKVAVWEDGETLVV
-1014 VEDDDTKILQITPA
+1014 QITP
-1028 QTRKEEFLLED
+1028 TETKREEYPLD
-1039 RQPRVAAGNEVLVG
+1039 GRQARVSSGSDVMVG

-1059 EENTKQLIAT
+1059 AENTKQLIAI
-1069 FAGKVE
+1069 FSGKVE
-1075 VTKTSILVI
+1075 VTPEAIIVTASQKASTKHTFSK
-1084 ATQKNAIKHTLAK
+1084 ATQLA
-1097 TTGLTVVDGDK
+1097 VADGDK
-1108 VSAGDQLTDGS
+1108 VQAGARLTEGS
-1119 LDPNEVL
+1119 LDPSEVL
-1126 LYKGIEAAQRYLI
+1126 AYRGIEAAQRYII

-1168 VRVEEPGD
+1168 VRVEDPGD
-1176 SLYAAGEIISRASAV
+1176 SLYAAGEIISRASAI
-1191 EENHVLLQENKKP
+1191 EENDTLIKDGQNP
-1204 IIYTQLLLGLT
+1204 IVYTQLLLGLT

-1267 ARDLPE
+1267 VRKSTIQADQQ
-1273 NSYPEE
+1273 S